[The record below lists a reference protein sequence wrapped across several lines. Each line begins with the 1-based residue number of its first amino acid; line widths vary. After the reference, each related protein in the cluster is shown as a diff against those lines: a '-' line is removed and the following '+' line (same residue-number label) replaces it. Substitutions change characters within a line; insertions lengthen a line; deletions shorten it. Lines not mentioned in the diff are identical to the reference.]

1 MADVQMTTDEPQA
14 SETVLRLRR
23 TIRAPRAR
31 VYQAWADS
39 GEIQNWW
46 GPKGFSC
53 SECEW
58 NAAPGGS
65 YRTCMTSPDGNT
77 ICLGGTFREVVPPEK
92 LVFTWQWENTDGP
105 TAGAETLVTV
115 EFHDLGEKTEILLVH
130 ERFPDAEARD
140 AHEKGWSSSLECL
153 EELF

>member
-1 MADVQMTTDEPQA
+1 MADVQMTTGEPQA

-23 TIRAPRAR
+23 TIRAPRER

-77 ICLGGTFREVVPPEK
+77 ICLGGIFQEVVPPEK
-92 LVFTWQWENTDGP
+92 LVFTLQWENADGP

-115 EFHDLGEKTEILLVH
+115 EFRDLGEKTEILLVH
-130 ERFPDAEARD
+130 ERFPNAEARD